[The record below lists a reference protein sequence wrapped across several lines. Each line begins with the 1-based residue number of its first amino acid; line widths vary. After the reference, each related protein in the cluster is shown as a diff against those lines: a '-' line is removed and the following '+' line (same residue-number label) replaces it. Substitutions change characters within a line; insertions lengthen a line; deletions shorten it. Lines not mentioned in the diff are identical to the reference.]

1 MTNVQ
6 PVLAGTPAT
15 AQPVFRYFAYEPA
28 YTDSSGNTDMIVL
41 DGLNTVP
48 GPTTF
53 PNPDPLAVPL
63 SAVDAP
69 NTVEVLINMV
79 VGASGAPGQ
88 NAALSGV
95 NDTVTD
101 GVLLRLTPPDNQ
113 VAAGAN
119 FGPCQ

>member
-1 MTNVQ
+1 
-6 PVLAGTPAT
+6 
-15 AQPVFRYFAYEPA
+15 
-28 YTDSSGNTDMIVL
+28 MIVL

-53 PNPDPLAVPL
+53 PNPDPLTVPL

-69 NTVEVLINMV
+69 NTVEVLINLV
-79 VGASGAPGQ
+79 LGASGAPGQ
-88 NAALSGV
+88 NPALTGV
-95 NDTVTD
+95 NDTITD